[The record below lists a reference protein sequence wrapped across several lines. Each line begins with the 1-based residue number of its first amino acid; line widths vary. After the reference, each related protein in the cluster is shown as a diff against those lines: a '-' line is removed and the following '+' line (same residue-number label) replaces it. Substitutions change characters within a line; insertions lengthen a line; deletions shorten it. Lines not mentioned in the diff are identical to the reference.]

1 MVKSDSICPSL
12 SPYSSMRWE
21 ESIRPSGIP
30 PETLEQELKA
40 GKFDSALAGMQPAEA
55 QKFRQ
60 AMQNPELVNKLMST
74 PQAQALYKKL
84 TGGK

>member
-1 MVKSDSICPSL
+1 MNGNDLMHTERSRELLAVVSKKL
-12 SPYSSMRWE
+12 
-21 ESIRPSGIP
+21 GIP
-30 PETLEQELKA
+30 PEQLEAELRS
-40 GKFDSALAGMQPAEA
+40 GKFDSAIAGMQPAEA

>member
-1 MVKSDSICPSL
+1 MNSNDLMHSEKSRELLAVVSKKL
-12 SPYSSMRWE
+12 
-21 ESIRPSGIP
+21 GIP
-30 PETLEQELKA
+30 PEQLEAELKS
-40 GKFDSALAGMQPAEA
+40 GKFDSAIAGMQPAEA

>member
-1 MVKSDSICPSL
+1 MNSNDLMHSEKSREMLAVVSKKL
-12 SPYSSMRWE
+12 
-21 ESIRPSGIP
+21 GIP
-30 PETLEQELKA
+30 PEQLEAELKS
-40 GKFDSALAGMQPAEA
+40 GKFDSAIAGMQPAEA

>member
-1 MVKSDSICPSL
+1 MNGNELMHTEKSRELLSIVSKKL
-12 SPYSSMRWE
+12 
-21 ESIRPSGIP
+21 GIP

>member
-1 MVKSDSICPSL
+1 MNHDDLMHSERSRELLNVVSKKL
-12 SPYSSMRWE
+12 
-21 ESIRPSGIP
+21 GIP
-30 PETLEQELKA
+30 AEQLEAELKA

-60 AMQNPELVNKLMST
+60 AMQDPALVNKLMST

>member
-1 MVKSDSICPSL
+1 MNGNDLMHTEKSRELLAVVSKKL
-12 SPYSSMRWE
+12 
-21 ESIRPSGIP
+21 GIP
-30 PETLEQELKA
+30 PEQLEAELKS
-40 GKFDSALAGMQPAEA
+40 GKFDSAIAGMQPAEA

-60 AMQNPELVNKLMST
+60 AMQNPDLVNKLMST

>member
-1 MVKSDSICPSL
+1 MNGNDLMQNERSRELLNVVSKKL
-12 SPYSSMRWE
+12 
-21 ESIRPSGIP
+21 GIA
-30 PETLEQELKA
+30 PEQLEMELKS

>member
-1 MVKSDSICPSL
+1 MNGNELINTEKSRELLQVVSQKL
-12 SPYSSMRWE
+12 
-21 ESIRPSGIP
+21 GIA
-30 PETLEQELKA
+30 PEQLEQDLKA

-60 AMQNPELVNKLMST
+60 AMQNPQMINKLMST